1 MNGSHLRFACN
12 FYSPCM
18 DLFLL
23 FTFVE
28 RNFYVVNGR
37 HEKESTFILDA
48 LMAYLQRLP
57 FRLNCE

>member
-1 MNGSHLRFACN
+1 
-12 FYSPCM
+12 M